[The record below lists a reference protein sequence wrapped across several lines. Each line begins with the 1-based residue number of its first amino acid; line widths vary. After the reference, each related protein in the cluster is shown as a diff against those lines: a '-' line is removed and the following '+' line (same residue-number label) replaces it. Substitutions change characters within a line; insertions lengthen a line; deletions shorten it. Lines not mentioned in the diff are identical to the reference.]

1 MKKKTLIIGMLTIL
15 TVVCTACTSENPDMS
30 RQSGII
36 IDEPEAGE
44 EWNLQ
49 EDDGYQQKEPDIP
62 PSVDYV
68 DASYT
73 KSENLLSMQDTVLM
87 DGISYKMLSCKIT
100 KQFGERNRETLA
112 DYLEDIDA
120 DANLTGSES
129 YVFITLCI
137 TNETDSPMEICRIPG
152 NVMGIESDL
161 EVLQLSDSVYID
173 EYWREGDA
181 QSVNFYMLN
190 PGESITSE
198 SGYIIND
205 NDMEGRTLY
214 YEIPHTDDMA
224 DPGNK
229 FIKLEESK

>member
-1 MKKKTLIIGMLTIL
+1 MKKKASIIGTLTIL
-15 TVVCTACTSENPDMS
+15 AVICTACASENSSIS

-36 IDEPEAGE
+36 IDESEGGE
-44 EWNLQ
+44 GLDLKEN
-49 EDDGYQQKEPDIP
+49 DDSQKKESNIA

-73 KSENLLSMQDTVLM
+73 KQENLLSMQDEVTM
-87 DGISYKMLSCKIT
+87 DGISYKVLSYEIT

-120 DANLTGSES
+120 DANLTGSET
-129 YVFITLCI
+129 YVFVTLCI

-161 EVLQLSDSVYID
+161 EVFQLSDSVYID
-173 EYWREGDA
+173 EYWTEGDSTA
-181 QSVNFYMLN
+181 VNFYRLN

-198 SGYIIND
+198 SGYTIND
-205 NDMEGRTLY
+205 NDVEGRSLY
-214 YEIPHTDDMA
+214 YEIPHTSDMA
-224 DPGNK
+224 DPDNK

>member
-1 MKKKTLIIGMLTIL
+1 MKT
-15 TVVCTACTSENPDMS
+15 N
-30 RQSGII
+30 
-36 IDEPEAGE
+36 GE
-44 EWNLQ
+44 S
-49 EDDGYQQKEPDIP
+49 QKEESDTP
-62 PSVDYV
+62 PSIDYV

-73 KSENLLSMQDTVLM
+73 KPENLLSMQDTVLM
-87 DGISYKMLSCKIT
+87 DGISYKLLSYEIT

-120 DANLTGSES
+120 DANLTGNES

-137 TNETDSPMEICRIPG
+137 TNETESPMEICRIPG
-152 NVMGIESDL
+152 DVIGIKSDL
-161 EVLQLSDSVYID
+161 EVFQLSDSVYID
-173 EYWREGDA
+173 EYWTGGDSK
-181 QSVNFYMLN
+181 SVYFYTLN

-205 NDMEGRTLY
+205 NDVEGRTLY

-224 DPGNK
+224 DPENK